1 MSDIGVT
8 YEELSGGA
16 ESCTSC
22 GADLHA
28 RLDSLKASLEGMG
41 WQGSAS
47 DAFQGMFAAMHTQ
60 LVGVDE
66 QLQSVAEMLR
76 STASGYEEMETGFA
90 SGFSGSAG

>member
-16 ESCTSC
+16 DSCTSC

-28 RLDSLKASLEGMG
+28 RLNDLKVSLESMG

-60 LVGVDE
+60 LVGVE
-66 QLQSVAEMLR
+66 KQLADVALMLKN
-76 STASGYEEMETGFA
+76 TAAGYEEMETGFA
-90 SGFSGSAG
+90 SGFNGSAG